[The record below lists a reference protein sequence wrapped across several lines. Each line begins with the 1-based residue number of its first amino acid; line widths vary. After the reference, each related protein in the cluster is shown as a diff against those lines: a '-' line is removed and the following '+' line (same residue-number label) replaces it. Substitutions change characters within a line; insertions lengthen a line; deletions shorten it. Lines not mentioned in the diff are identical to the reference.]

1 MDGGRPQS
9 RIETRKGGP
18 PEQLGLPLTAFR
30 GLGYTQYG
38 NFHRVGG
45 CSSEG
50 ATLSFAGLPN
60 PEAGQNKPMRRP
72 QIVREL
78 ARATSAQAV
87 LWRREDLLL
96 YEYDALSALRQPQ
109 AVVFPT
115 TTAEVVRVVRVAA
128 RHGMPVIPRGAGT
141 GLSGGA
147 TVAER
152 GILLGFSR
160 MKRIVEIDLENQRAR
175 VQPGV
180 VNADLSAAVVDLGYY
195 FVPDPS
201 SQKACTLGGNVA
213 ENSGGP
219 HTLAY
224 GVTTNHVLGLE
235 AVLPDGEVIHTGAK
249 FWDRPGYDLTG
260 LLVGSEGTLAI
271 VTEITVRLCRRPE
284 AVKTLLAIYD
294 RVLDATRT
302 VAAIT
307 ARGITPA
314 ALEMMD
320 GFTLRAVEE
329 ATHAGYPTD
338 SAAVLLI
345 EAEGLR
351 ETVEEQAEAIEAV
364 CRENAA
370 RAIRQARSEE
380 ERALLWKGRKN
391 AFGALGRISPN
402 YYVQDGVIPRTRLPE
417 MLEFTSEVEKRYA
430 LRIGNIFHAGDGN
443 LHPLIMFDARDPS
456 ECERVVRAAKD
467 LITRCVE
474 MGGSITGEHGV
485 GVEKN
490 ELMPLLFSEDD
501 LAMQQR
507 MKEVFN
513 PSGLF
518 NPGKVL
524 PTGKVC
530 GELRVQV
537 SVGA

>member
-1 MDGGRPQS
+1 M
-9 RIETRKGGP
+9 
-18 PEQLGLPLTAFR
+18 
-30 GLGYTQYG
+30 
-38 NFHRVGG
+38 
-45 CSSEG
+45 
-50 ATLSFAGLPN
+50 
-60 PEAGQNKPMRRP
+60 
-72 QIVREL
+72 
-78 ARATSAQAV
+78 
-87 LWRREDLLL
+87 L
-96 YEYDALSALRQPQ
+96 YEYDALSSLRQPD

-115 TTAEVVRVVRVAA
+115 TTEQVVRLVKLAA
-128 RHGMPVIPRGAGT
+128 RENVPVVARGAGT

-147 TVAER
+147 VASEG
-152 GILLGFSR
+152 GIVLSFAR
-160 MKRIVEIDLENQRAR
+160 MREILEIDLENQRAR

-180 VNADLSAAVVDLGYY
+180 VNLDLSLAVSDQGYY

-201 SQKACTLGGNVA
+201 SQKACTIGGNVA

-235 AVLPDGEVIHTGAK
+235 VVLPDGEVIHTGAK

-260 LLVGSEGTLAI
+260 LIVGSEGTLGI
-271 VTEITVRLCRRPE
+271 VTEITVRLTRKPE

-302 VAAIT
+302 VAALT

-329 ATHAGYPTD
+329 ATHAGYPMD

-345 EAEGLR
+345 EVEGLR
-351 ETVEEQAEAIEAV
+351 EAVEEDAGQIEAV
-364 CRENAA
+364 CREN
-370 RAIRQARSEE
+370 QAREVRRAKTPE
-380 ERALLWKGRKN
+380 ERDLLWKGRKN

-417 MLEFTSEVEKRYA
+417 MLEYVERVGRKYE

-443 LHPLIMFDARDPS
+443 LHPLLMFDARDQEQGRRVLKAAS
-456 ECERVVRAAKD
+456 EIIAK
-467 LITRCVE
+467 CAE

-485 GVEKN
+485 GIEKN
-490 ELMPLLFSEDD
+490 ELMSLIFSSDD
-501 LAMQQR
+501 LDLMR
-507 MKEVFN
+507 KVKNVFN
-513 PSGLF
+513 PKGLF

-524 PTGKVC
+524 PTGKMC

-537 SVGA
+537 STGGAV